1 MSLYVLSTLLPF
13 SYGRANQRLGQLLID
28 ITATFEDEFHEFEV
42 NGQRRDAVR
51 AIIELFF

>member
-51 AIIELFF
+51 TIIKLFF